1 MKSASTD
8 KPRGRPARYKR
19 PQFFDS
25 PETDMLLSMII
36 DLAGEVSVLRDR
48 LDTHERLSVASGGFG
63 PTDVDGYRAD
73 AADAA
78 QRDEARSGY
87 LRRVLRRPLQQAM
100 ENSESGNATGQEA
113 LVELLTEGVAP

>member
-8 KPRGRPARYKR
+8 KPRGRPARHKR

-48 LDTHERLSVASGGFG
+48 LDTHERLSAASGGFG
-63 PTDVDGYRAD
+63 PADVDSYRAD
-73 AADAA
+73 AAAAA
-78 QRDEARSGY
+78 QRDSARAGY
-87 LRRVLRRPLQQAM
+87 LRRVLRRPLQCATTD
-100 ENSESGNATGQEA
+100 SESGNARDQEA
-113 LVELLTEGVAP
+113 LVEMLTEGVAP